1 MDWPVP
7 HNGQISTGRPHIA
20 CAKIYP
26 IFERHYILNMQAMNI
41 RMEEPE
47 KPELPNKPD
56 ELIEK
61 FAGGAK
67 FDNKFLEQRRVFLWG
82 PVTDESS
89 ERVVNRLLFLEAS
102 EPGKDIFFFINSPGG
117 MVTSG
122 MVVYDVMQMISSPVH
137 TICMGL
143 AASMGSI
150 LLSGGARG
158 KRLIWPHGRVM
169 IHQPSIGGMY
179 GQATDIEITAREID
193 KTREMSAQLLAA
205 NTGKTV
211 AQIMSDFDRD
221 YWMNAQEAVTY
232 GIADGIADK
241 LN

>member
-1 MDWPVP
+1 VDQLPVLKF
-7 HNGQISTGRPHIA
+7 ILFLTVYTK
-20 CAKIYP
+20 KI
-26 IFERHYILNMQAMNI
+26 QSAMNI
-41 RMEEPE
+41 RMEEEPQV
-47 KPELPNKPD
+47 PNKPD

-82 PVTDESS
+82 PVTDESA

-102 EPGKDIFFFINSPGG
+102 DPGKEIYFYINSPGG

-122 MVVYDVMQMISSPVH
+122 MVMYDVMQMITSPVH

-150 LLSGGARG
+150 LLAGGEKG
-158 KRLIWPHGRVM
+158 KRSIWPHGRVM

-193 KTREMSAQLLAA
+193 KTRDMSAQLLADR
-205 NTGKTV
+205 TGKSYE
-211 AQIMSDFDRD
+211 QIMADFDRD
-221 YWMNAQEAVTY
+221 YWMSAKEALDY
-232 GIADGIADK
+232 GIVDSIASH

>member
-1 MDWPVP
+1 
-7 HNGQISTGRPHIA
+7 
-20 CAKIYP
+20 
-26 IFERHYILNMQAMNI
+26 MNI

-47 KPELPNKPD
+47 KPNKPD

-89 ERVVNRLLFLEAS
+89 ERIVNRLLFLEATD
-102 EPGKDIFFFINSPGG
+102 PGKEIFFYINSPGG
-117 MVTSG
+117 VVTSG
-122 MVVYDVMQMISSPVH
+122 MVVYDTMQMISSPVT

-150 LLSGGARG
+150 LLSGGAKG

-193 KTREMSAQLLAA
+193 KTRIMSAKLLAE
-205 NTGKTV
+205 NTGKTFE
-211 AQIMSDFDRD
+211 QIMTDFDRD
-221 YWMNAQEAVTY
+221 HWMDPQEAVAY
-232 GIADGIADK
+232 GIVDGIADK
-241 LN
+241 LS

>member
-1 MDWPVP
+1 
-7 HNGQISTGRPHIA
+7 
-20 CAKIYP
+20 
-26 IFERHYILNMQAMNI
+26 MNI

-47 KPELPNKPD
+47 KPEIPTKPD

-67 FDNKFLEQRRVFLWG
+67 FDNKFLEQRKVFLWG
-82 PVTDESS
+82 PVTDESA
-89 ERVVNRLLFLEAS
+89 ERVVNRLLFMEAS
-102 EPGKDIFFFINSPGG
+102 DPGKDIFFYINSPGG

-122 MVVYDVMQMISSPVH
+122 MVMYDVMQMISSPVH

-150 LLSGGARG
+150 LLAGGTKG
-158 KRLIWPHGRVM
+158 KRTIWPHGRVM

-193 KTREMSAQLLAA
+193 KTREMSARLLADR
-205 NTGKTV
+205 TGKTYE
-211 AQIMSDFDRD
+211 QIMADFDRD
-221 YWMNAQEAVTY
+221 YWMSAEEAVAY
-232 GIADGIADK
+232 GIVDSIADK
-241 LN
+241 LS